1 MKFTTISLS
10 IALIA
15 VPTVAYAQQDGEKG
29 KPAGRRNEMQRP
41 NGQPGGPGGQAGF
54 GGMAPGQGIAM
65 MAKMFPIMI
74 ALDLDQDGVL
84 SASEIENASKSL
96 IKLDKDGDG
105 RLSAE
110 ELRPDPSKM
119 QGMMAAMG
127 GAGGPDGPMGQ
138 RTPAMMMKMFEARDT
153 NRDGK
158 LSGDEIPEPMRERLT
173 MIDKDGDGAIQK
185 SELEA
190 ANAIMA
196 ERTGK
201 GPGRGN
207 TSDGSGVKPKRPG
220 Q

>member
-1 MKFTTISLS
+1 MKCKIIGLS

-15 VPTVAYAQQDGEKG
+15 LPTVAFAQPDGEKE
-29 KPAGRRNEMQRP
+29 KRAARRPDMQRP
-41 NGQPGGPGGQAGF
+41 NGPLGGQSGF
-54 GGMAPGQGIAM
+54 GGQMAPGQGMAM
-65 MAKMFPIMI
+65 MAKMLPMMI
-74 ALDLDQDGVL
+74 ALDVDQDGVL

-96 IKLDKDGDG
+96 LKLDKDGDG
-105 RLSAE
+105 RLSLE

-119 QGMMAAMG
+119 QGMMAAWG

-138 RTPAMMMKMFEARDT
+138 RNPAMMMKMFETRDI

-173 MIDKDGDGAIQK
+173 MLDKDGDGAVQK

-190 ANAIMA
+190 ANAVMA
-196 ERTGK
+196 ERAGK

-207 TSDGSGVKPKRPG
+207 SSDGRGVKPKRPG